1 LSFGT
6 EGGREEHRRR
16 VRCRWDGPRRARTE
30 HSRRARVS
38 LLRSARLSPLS
49 VYAWRNSP
57 NLQSE
62 QKAWRIKSGHR
73 FGRKGFTLVP
83 VAVSHRPN
91 PHGRAPARRA
101 TNPQG
106 DESAGRR
113 AAAFPSLLPPVHAGP
128 ESAPRHAFGCEPT
141 RRADGRNECTFLA
154 DGRAVPVHDASPGHS
169 PDSDRSH

>member
-1 LSFGT
+1 LPVGWTAAGADRTQPPGPRLPSPFRSSLPVVRLRMEELAKPPVRT
-6 EGGREEHRRR
+6 EGVAHQI
-16 VRCRWDGPRRARTE
+16 RTPFRKE
-30 HSRRARVS
+30 GVHPGTGSCIP
-38 LLRSARLSPLS
+38 SPK
-49 VYAWRNSP
+49 SP
-57 NLQSE
+57 
-62 QKAWRIKSGHR
+62 
-73 FGRKGFTLVP
+73 RKG
-83 VAVSHRPN
+83 SC
-91 PHGRAPARRA
+91 
-101 TNPQG
+101 PQG